1 MSGAGDKAF
10 YINQQELE
18 KAEQQL
24 EEAVAS
30 NDIGAISRALAKLE
44 KIQGPLAGKKP
55 FDKSSVD
62 KAKETDL
69 INSVLGKQTETPAE
83 AAEDLADTI
92 AGVEAAEKEI
102 EIQALEQYLDES
114 IVTNDAESVQ
124 IAISKLRALKPLS
137 EQEAEAS
144 KGSVDEVADA
154 VALALERAAIEEGHD
169 VDIFE
174 ILEGVGNKNVR
185 VQALGKI
192 IDDAVSSN
200 DSKLLEKA
208 LRTLEKLMGDEAGSA
223 VSGQAVDPS
232 LIKDLLSKTGIE
244 NLQSAQAAQEISD
257 VIAQVEGVESEL
269 GDDEDEDVWRSL
281 REIQDKRL
289 KAAAIERLLDEAIES
304 GDEDLLA
311 DCLLSLRFVEVAAI
325 KDSNKNLEKT
335 LRALRELT
343 GREVSQQEAFEFAV
357 AIQTAHE
364 STEWDGVDMFDKV
377 QDKKLAIGP

>member
-1 MSGAGDKAF
+1 MLREPCCKHSLGSSPSFSPMLHPRVNPKKTVLTMSGAGDKAF
-10 YINQQELE
+10 HINQQELE

-30 NDIGAISRALAKLE
+30 NDINAISRALAKIE

-102 EIQALEQYLDES
+102 EIQALEQYLDDS

-124 IAISKLRALKPLS
+124 VAISKLRALKPLS

-169 VDIFE
+169 ADILE
-174 ILEGVGNKNVR
+174 ILEGVGNKHVR

-192 IDDAVSSN
+192 IDDAVRSN
-200 DSKLLEKA
+200 DSKLLDKA
-208 LRTLEKLMGDEAGSA
+208 LRTLEKLLGDEAGTA
-223 VSGQAVDPS
+223 VSGPAVDPS

-289 KAAAIERLLDEAIES
+289 KVCNRL
-304 GDEDLLA
+304 
-311 DCLLSLRFVEVAAI
+311 
-325 KDSNKNLEKT
+325 
-335 LRALRELT
+335 
-343 GREVSQQEAFEFAV
+343 
-357 AIQTAHE
+357 
-364 STEWDGVDMFDKV
+364 
-377 QDKKLAIGP
+377 